1 MTENESTLPAKFTM
15 NAFGRLYNVQWMP
28 GDNHYHIWIGFQSYQ
43 DALAR
48 NEYGRW
54 RAKDVLQHTQD
65 GVWKIV
71 SIQDDCTD
79 EEDISVDSL
88 EGIL

>member
-1 MTENESTLPAKFTM
+1 MTKNESTLPAKFTICAADQFY
-15 NAFGRLYNVQWMP
+15 NCAFI
-28 GDNHYHIWIGFQSYQ
+28 DNRYHIWAEGQ
-43 DALAR
+43 DYETSAHR
-48 NEYGRW
+48 GEVGIWKFDEISKIIRE
-54 RAKDVLQHTQD
+54 DI
-65 GVWKIV
+65 WKIV